1 MKKTEEKKEE
11 KVVHEVEY
19 ARASTFRR
27 ISAGIFD
34 FFTCIITSL
43 LLFMVT
49 ILIIENS
56 SVYKTNISNRNEI
69 LLNSELYVENDA
81 NIIKVNNFLDSNEDL
96 TYNEKSERMDTRLN
110 HFFVNK
116 NFFEDDNT
124 SIYNKLKSEAKD
136 GDNYLFDEGYDRVLT
151 NTDYDATYYEFY
163 KDAIDTAVGYL
174 NLNSTYSESAKTIFV
189 IYTVGIVVTY
199 IFPYLIFFLLI
210 PLIFKTGYQTLGKKI
225 MKIAIIN
232 FNGVNANKKKFLCR
246 FAIFYFFEIILS
258 LVTFLIPF
266 IVSISMMVISKTHQS
281 LHDYVCGTYVVSV
294 ENNKIYRD
302 VNEILYSQKKEEI
315 GKLDEDKTWKNL

>member
-1 MKKTEEKKEE
+1 MEKIEDKIEEKE
-11 KVVHEVEY
+11 VHEVEY

-96 TYNEKSERMDTRLN
+96 TYNEKSERMDTILN

-116 NFFEDDNT
+116 NFFEEDNT

-136 GDNYLFDEGYDRVLT
+136 GDSYLFDEGYDRVLT

-163 KDAIDTAVGYL
+163 KDAVDTAVGYL

-189 IYTVGIVVTY
+189 IYTVGIVLTY

-246 FAIFYFFEIILS
+246 FAIFYFFEIVLS
-258 LVTFLIPF
+258 LVTFLIPL

>member
-174 NLNSTYSESAKTIFV
+174 NLNSAYSESAKTIFV

-302 VNEILYSQKKEEI
+302 VNEILYSRKKEEI